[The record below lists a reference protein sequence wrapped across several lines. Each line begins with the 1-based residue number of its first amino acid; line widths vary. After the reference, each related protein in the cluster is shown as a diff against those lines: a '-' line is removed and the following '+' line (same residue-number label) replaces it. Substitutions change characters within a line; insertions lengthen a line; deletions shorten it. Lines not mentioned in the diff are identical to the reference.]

1 MTKTNE
7 NVPTVLKHTP
17 LQLLS
22 QQFCDLGLRNS
33 SSLLSL
39 PLPLL
44 SLPSTPPA
52 PHPAPPTLLAA
63 AQELLRGAGVGGR
76 QIGMLAVVSIYS
88 WLLATNLDCAVSS

>member
-7 NVPTVLKHTP
+7 NVLTVLKHTP

-39 PLPLL
+39 PLP
-44 SLPSTPPA
+44 PPA
-52 PHPAPPTLLAA
+52 PHPAPPTLLPA
-63 AQELLRGAGVGGR
+63 AQELLRGAGVGG
-76 QIGMLAVVSIYS
+76 QADWHFSCS
-88 WLLATNLDCAVSS
+88 

>member
-22 QQFCDLGLRNS
+22 QQFCDLGLRSS

-52 PHPAPPTLLAA
+52 PHPAPPTLPAA
-63 AQELLRGAGVGGR
+63 AQELLRGAGGR
-76 QIGMLAVVSIYS
+76 QIGILAVVNIYS
-88 WLLATNLDCAVSS
+88 WLLATTLDCAVSS